1 MFVLCNLD
9 KRACSCLF
17 TPLLVLVKLSVHLVI
32 SVVATCRKKP
42 PLRAVEFIAGN
53 KEQLEQLHKMGI
65 RIITMKD
72 GRVQLL
78 HTAAEVIY
86 L

>member
-1 MFVLCNLD
+1 MFELCNLD
-9 KRACSCLF
+9 RRACSSLL
-17 TPLLVLVKLSVHLVI
+17 TPVLVSVKLSVHLVT

-42 PLRAVEFIAGN
+42 PLRAAEFIAGN
-53 KEQLEQLHKMGI
+53 KEQLEQLRKMGI
-65 RIITMKD
+65 RIVTMKD